1 MRYLIIT
8 GLFIK
13 RLIKNPAFICMLM
26 IMPILIIMFNKV
38 DTKEEKRIIVGVYHE
53 DEALSKTICEQ
64 LKDKEGYIKFLVYD
78 NKDEMIEAVENKKLE
93 CAYIFPV
100 DFKDRLDNY
109 KIKKCITCIEAPS
122 TILSSLSDEVVF
134 SGIIGEYGKN
144 IAVDFAKENNIVV
157 GDGTSSS
164 ESIARNYDKFNT
176 PGKTFS
182 IDYKYIETD
191 GVSSDRN

>member
-1 MRYLIIT
+1 
-8 GLFIK
+8 
-13 RLIKNPAFICMLM
+13 
-26 IMPILIIMFNKV
+26 MFNNV
-38 DTKEEKRIIVGVYHE
+38 DTKEEKRILVGVYHE
-53 DEALSKTICEQ
+53 EESLSKLICEN

-78 NKDEMIEAVENKKLE
+78 NKAEMIEAVETKKLE
-93 CAYIFPV
+93 CGYIFPI

-109 KIKKCITCIEAPS
+109 KIKRCITCIESPS

-134 SGIIGEYGKN
+134 AGLIGEYGKN

-157 GDGTSSS
+157 GDGTNNS
-164 ESIARNYDKFNT
+164 EDIARNYERFNT

-191 GVSSDRN
+191 GINSDEIKDKTTTYAIHGIESVLILISA